1 MDIRITRNHQIA
13 NSYYNLGLEKAKRR
27 DLTGAAEALKRALRF
42 NKFHT
47 DARNLL
53 GLIYDEV
60 GEVGSAMCQWV
71 LSLNLQEQ
79 DNIAEEYLR
88 KINDSRSYLEVA
100 DQAAKKFNQSLIYA
114 QNDNEDL
121 AVLLLMRMLSDF
133 PFYLKAQL
141 LLALLYMQHDDFAKA
156 GRCLYQVLKIDKF
169 NPLAQ
174 RYMAIVK
181 ENTGRAEIEKRKI
194 KNAFSHRQMEDDD
207 IIIPP
212 SYREN
217 TGWQTILNILT
228 GLAMGAAVI
237 FFLVMPTN
245 REALN
250 VKHNKELQ
258 LYMEQLNQSSIT
270 IDDLNRRMTEADQ
283 AKQTAEQNLE
293 NLLSDNGGVLM
304 QYQTLIQ
311 ILDAYRQTDMRTAA
325 FLYTRMDVSVLN
337 DETIQDTL
345 TWLAQEMTTNGWQ
358 VLQQMGDEAF
368 ARPEGTTQAIDYYQR
383 SLQLKGD
390 NPQVIYQLG
399 LTYKNL
405 GDTDTANQYFGDVI
419 MNYPDSEYAA
429 AAQEQRGY

>member
-60 GEVGSAMCQWV
+60 GEVGSAMSQWV
-71 LSLNLQEQ
+71 ISLNLQEQ

-88 KINDSRSYLEVA
+88 KINDCRSYLEAA

-133 PFYLKAQL
+133 TFYLKAQL
-141 LLALLYMQHDDFAKA
+141 LLALLYMQHEDFTKA

-258 LYMEQLNQSSIT
+258 FYMEQLNLSSIT
-270 IDDLNRRMTEADQ
+270 IDDLNRRMAEADQ

-304 QYQTLIQ
+304 QYQTMIR
-311 ILDAYRQTDMRTAA
+311 ILDAYRQTDMRTAV
-325 FLYTRMDVSVLN
+325 FLYTQMDVSLLN

-345 TWLAQEMTTNGWQ
+345 NWLTQEMTTNGWQ

-368 ARPEGTTQAIDYYQR
+368 ARQDGATQAIDYYQR
-383 SLQLKGD
+383 SLQLKDD

-399 LTYKNL
+399 LTYKSL